1 MSHDYDPS
9 WDYPVIELSEVV
21 DMSDLER
28 KSVRDIIAR
37 VRRDLSPALG
47 FTDESDFEV
56 FFSEYMGLHGEAG
69 SEVLAVY
76 CNGTSSRP
84 VVGFDLQLIRDSA
97 EEEGLNW
104 LHQFELSL
112 AHELGHAYQESMG
125 LDDDHE
131 HGFDEDDA
139 EAFGVAWADL
149 KEIHIWLLNPE
160 LDRPVDHQFS
170 DVA

>member
-1 MSHDYDPS
+1 M
-9 WDYPVIELSEVV
+9 IELSEVV
-21 DMSDLER
+21 DLSDLER
-28 KSVRDIIAR
+28 KSVEDVIAR

-47 FTDESDFEV
+47 FTGESDFEV
-56 FFSEYMGLHGEAG
+56 FFSEYMGLHGEIG
-69 SEVLAVY
+69 SKVVAIY

-84 VVGFDLQLIRDSA
+84 VVGFDLQLIRDCA

-131 HGFDEDDA
+131 HGLDEDDA
-139 EAFGVAWADL
+139 EDFGIAWADRREVEL
-149 KEIHIWLLNPE
+149 WRLNPE
-160 LDRPVDHQFS
+160 LSKPRPRSEEFTD
-170 DVA
+170 